1 MVECDLAKVDV
12 VGSKPIRR
20 SIFQTLVPKEIIMK
34 IMEFLNKKAIS
45 ADLKASDKEGVIRE
59 MVDLLA
65 KADEIKNKEDLIKA
79 LLTRESLGSTGIG
92 QGIGIPHA
100 KSSNAKN
107 LVAAF
112 GLSQKGVNFDS
123 LDGDPVYIFFLL
135 IAPEESA
142 GPHLK
147 ALARISRML
156 KDKYFREMLRKSKD
170 EKEILRIIQDED
182 SKKY

>member
-1 MVECDLAKVDV
+1 
-12 VGSKPIRR
+12 
-20 SIFQTLVPKEIIMK
+20 MK
-34 IMEFLNKKAIS
+34 IMDFLSKKAVTANIR
-45 ADLKASDKEGVIRE
+45 AADKEGVIRE
-59 MVDLLA
+59 LVDLLV
-65 KADEIKNKEDLIKA
+65 KAEDIKNKEELVRA

-100 KSSNAKN
+100 KCPNVKN

-123 LDGDPVYIFFLL
+123 LDGEPAYIFFLL
-135 IAPEESA
+135 LAPEESA

-156 KDKYFREMLRKSKD
+156 KDKYFRELLRKAKD
-170 EKEILRIIQDED
+170 EKEILRIIQEED
-182 SKKY
+182 AKKY

>member
-1 MVECDLAKVDV
+1 
-12 VGSKPIRR
+12 
-20 SIFQTLVPKEIIMK
+20 MK
-34 IMEFLNKKAIS
+34 IMDFLNKKAVT
-45 ADLKASDKEGVIRE
+45 ANLKATDKEGVIRE
-59 MVDLLA
+59 LVDTLS
-65 KADEIKNKEDLIKA
+65 KAEDIKNKEELIKA
-79 LLTRESLGSTGIG
+79 LMTRESLGSTGIG

-100 KSSNAKN
+100 KTSNVKD

-123 LDGDPVYIFFLL
+123 LDGEPAYIFFLL

-156 KDKYFREMLRKSKD
+156 KDKYFRELLRKAKD
-170 EKEILRIIQDED
+170 DKEIVHIIQEED

>member
-1 MVECDLAKVDV
+1 
-12 VGSKPIRR
+12 
-20 SIFQTLVPKEIIMK
+20 MK
-34 IMEFLNKKAIS
+34 IMDFLNKKAIT
-45 ADLKASDKEGVIRE
+45 ANLKATDKEGVIRE
-59 MVDLLA
+59 LVDLLA
-65 KADEIKNKEDLIKA
+65 AADEIKNKEELVKA

-100 KSSNAKN
+100 KSANVKN

-123 LDGDPVYIFFLL
+123 LDGEPVYIFFLL

-156 KDKYFREMLRKSKD
+156 KDKYFRELLKKSKD
-170 EKEILRIIQDED
+170 EKEILRIVQEED
-182 SKKY
+182 AKKY

>member
-1 MVECDLAKVDV
+1 
-12 VGSKPIRR
+12 
-20 SIFQTLVPKEIIMK
+20 MK
-34 IMEFLNKKAIS
+34 IMDFLNKKAVT
-45 ADLKASDKEGVIRE
+45 ADLKATDKEGVLRE

-65 KADEIKNKEDLIKA
+65 SAEEIKNKEGLIKA
-79 LLTRESLGSTGIG
+79 LMTRESLGSTGIG

-100 KSSNAKN
+100 KSANVKS

-123 LDGDPVYIFFLL
+123 LDGEPVYIFFLL

-156 KDKYFREMLRKSKD
+156 KDNTSESCLRSRKTRKRSCASSRKRMPRST
-170 EKEILRIIQDED
+170 KQRQDFY
-182 SKKY
+182 S

>member
-1 MVECDLAKVDV
+1 
-12 VGSKPIRR
+12 
-20 SIFQTLVPKEIIMK
+20 MK
-34 IMEFLNKKAIS
+34 IMEFLNKKAMTIN
-45 ADLKASDKEGVIRE
+45 LKASDKEGVIRE
-59 MVDLLA
+59 LVELLA
-65 KADEIKNKEDLIKA
+65 KAGEIKNKEELIKA

-100 KSSNAKN
+100 KSSAVKS

-123 LDGDPVYIFFLL
+123 LDGESAYIFFLL

-156 KDKYFREMLRKSKD
+156 KDKYFREMIRKSKD
-170 EKEILRIIQDED
+170 EKEVLKIIEEED

>member
-1 MVECDLAKVDV
+1 
-12 VGSKPIRR
+12 
-20 SIFQTLVPKEIIMK
+20 MK
-34 IMEFLNKKAIS
+34 IMDFLNKKAVT
-45 ADLKASDKEGVIRE
+45 ANLKSTDKEDTIRE
-59 MVDLLA
+59 LVDLLA
-65 KADEIKNKEDLIKA
+65 KAEDIKNKEELVRA

-100 KSSNAKN
+100 KTANVKD

-112 GLSQKGVNFDS
+112 GVSQKGVNFDS
-123 LDGDPVYIFFLL
+123 LDGEPVYIFFLL

-156 KDKYFREMLRKSKD
+156 KDKYFRELLKKSKD

-182 SKKY
+182 AKKY

>member
-1 MVECDLAKVDV
+1 
-12 VGSKPIRR
+12 
-20 SIFQTLVPKEIIMK
+20 MK
-34 IMEFLNKKAIS
+34 IMEFLNKKAMTTN
-45 ADLKASDKEGVIRE
+45 LKASDKEGVIRE
-59 MVDLLA
+59 LVELLA
-65 KADEIKNKEDLIKA
+65 KAGDIKNKEELIKA

-100 KSSNAKN
+100 KSSAVKS

-123 LDGDPVYIFFLL
+123 LDGEPAYIFFLL

-170 EKEILRIIQDED
+170 EKEVLKIVEEED

>member
-1 MVECDLAKVDV
+1 
-12 VGSKPIRR
+12 
-20 SIFQTLVPKEIIMK
+20 MK
-34 IMEFLNKKAIS
+34 IMDFLSKKAIT
-45 ADLKASDKEGVIRE
+45 ANLKSSDKEGVIRE
-59 MVDLLA
+59 LVDLLA
-65 KADEIKNKEDLIKA
+65 AAEDIKNKEELIKA

-100 KSSNAKN
+100 KSVNAKG

-156 KDKYFREMLRKSKD
+156 KDKFFRELLKKAGD
-170 EKEILRIIQDED
+170 EKEILRIIQEED

>member
-1 MVECDLAKVDV
+1 
-12 VGSKPIRR
+12 
-20 SIFQTLVPKEIIMK
+20 MK
-34 IMEFLNKKAIS
+34 IMEFLSKKAVT
-45 ADLKASDKEGVIRE
+45 ANLKSTDKEGVIRE
-59 MVDLLA
+59 LVDLLA
-65 KADEIKNKEDLIKA
+65 KAEDIKNKEELIKS

-100 KSSNAKN
+100 KSQNVKN

-123 LDGDPVYIFFLL
+123 LDGESAYIFFLL

-156 KDKYFREMLRKSKD
+156 KDKYFREMLKKARD
-170 EKEILRIIQDED
+170 EKEILRIVQEED